1 MTRTFA
7 FGLATAATVALAGWL
22 AGTREVRAPE
32 PVVLT
37 EPLGNALGA
46 TAYGYYVSTGNPV
59 TAYRYPALYVSCTG
73 PVATGKPCNVGPANA
88 DDTITGTLVVLNS
101 GGSKKCRCLI

>member
-7 FGLATAATVALAGWL
+7 FGLATAATVAL

-46 TAYGYYVSTGNPV
+46 TAYGYYVSTN
-59 TAYRYPALYVSCTG
+59 R
-73 PVATGKPCNVGPANA
+73 
-88 DDTITGTLVVLNS
+88 
-101 GGSKKCRCLI
+101 